1 MICQFNFRAMSNALL
16 IVVVSTATVVSVGCE
31 RGDMELPLSNE
42 TTVDSPYGKVHLEYD
57 GSIGAEDMEGY
68 YFSFIRGIEIDQQD
82 NVVVY
87 DGGLGNIRVYS
98 PTGTLIRAHELAEGS
113 GPGEFISGASGFS
126 LSEDKRRIL
135 LYDDDALRV
144 TVLDYTTFDYINA
157 FRLDETNYAKI
168 DAGQDNTVVAVY
180 TQLTLGRM
188 PLIHRFTEQGTKLAA
203 FSGRHSRYG
212 EFWDRELQA
221 AHEVSFAQSDSFM
234 FVSFSLPY
242 DIRVYNRRNELV
254 NRFHRR
260 PEFFGGEVQD
270 GRWLF
275 PSGYCT
281 NIVVADNELVLQVVV
296 NKRDDEKW
304 VHAFDFA
311 GRDRGVQNMSGGEWG
326 DSWNLDSDAVDSRGN
341 VYGAAYS
348 PFPRVIRFRVVSGE
362 RSRRE
367 LPGK

>member
-1 MICQFNFRAMSNALL
+1 MIDQFKFRATSTRLL
-16 IVVVSTATVVSVGCE
+16 IVVVSAATAVSVGCT
-31 RGDMELPLSNE
+31 RGDMELPPSNE
-42 TTVDSPYGKVHLEYD
+42 TIVDSPHGKVHLEYD
-57 GSIGAEDMEGY
+57 GSIGAEDVEGY

-98 PTGTLIRAHELAEGS
+98 PTGTLIRAHELPEGP

-135 LYDDDALRV
+135 IYDENALRV
-144 TVLDYTTFDYINA
+144 TVLDYTSFDYINS
-157 FRLDETNYAKI
+157 FRLDETFYAKI
-168 DAGQDNTVVAVY
+168 DAGPDNTVMAVY
-180 TQLTLGRM
+180 TQLTLERM

-203 FSGRHSRYG
+203 FSGRHSRFV
-212 EFWDRELQA
+212 EFMDRELQA
-221 AHEVSFAQSDSFM
+221 AYQVSFAQSDSLM

-242 DIRVYNRRNELV
+242 DIRVYNRRYELV

-260 PEFFGGEVQD
+260 PEFFGRTVRE

-296 NKRDDEKW
+296 NKREDEKW

-326 DSWNLDSDAVDSRGN
+326 DSWYLDSDAVDSRGN
-341 VYGAAYS
+341 VYGAAFR

-362 RSRRE
+362 R
-367 LPGK
+367 